1 MSDIGAKTQT
11 YVRVMAITHAE
22 FLRSL
27 VPLKKSYSYKID
39 PAKTLITVSDGPRQV
54 NIKLE
59 PEGITQLG
67 ALQMPSTKVE
77 FTFTAFSPS
86 ELDEFWRLFDLSFRR
101 GGG

>member
-1 MSDIGAKTQT
+1 MSEKAQT

-27 VPLKKSYSYKID
+27 VPLKKYYAYKVD
-39 PAKTLITVSDGPRQV
+39 PAKTSISISNGPRQV

-59 PEGITQLG
+59 PESITQLG
-67 ALQMPSTKVE
+67 ALQMPSTVVN
-77 FTFTAFSPS
+77 FSFTAFSQS
-86 ELDEFWRLFDLSFRR
+86 ELDDFWRLFDLSFRR